1 MIPSMS
7 LEYVPDSGDSGFA
20 GKAGEAGARETGEA
34 GARETGEAGAREA
47 EAREAGAREAGEGR
61 AREAGEAES
70 GGGRSRQR
78 WRLLDDPVA
87 IRALA
92 HPLRHDLMSII
103 GRLGQATTADAAR
116 ELGISHGLA
125 SHHLRQLAKYGF
137 VEQVTGKDH
146 RERPWRLVATSY
158 NWSKATRTAEG
169 SVAVDVLEQMS
180 AERAIEAFLDWQQRR
195 KAWPQAWRKDAGL
208 GESSVY
214 LTRAELA
221 EVAEAC
227 DAVLK
232 RYIDERPIDDVAS
245 RPEGSVPVTF
255 TLFAVPEG
263 PPPDPDPA
271 TGA

>member
-1 MIPSMS
+1 MANETDGASEVED
-7 LEYVPDSGDSGFA
+7 LHAAETGTAEAGTA
-20 GKAGEAGARETGEA
+20 EGKAAEAGTRGP
-34 GARETGEAGAREA
+34 
-47 EAREAGAREAGEGR
+47 
-61 AREAGEAES
+61 
-70 GGGRSRQR
+70 GGSQSRQR

-137 VEQVTGKDH
+137 VEQVRGKDH
-146 RERPWRLVATSY
+146 RERPWRMVATSY
-158 NWSKATRTAEG
+158 NWSGARDTAEG
-169 SVAVDVLEQMS
+169 SVAVDVLEQMT
-180 AERAIEAFLDWQQRR
+180 AERTLEAFLEWQQRR
-195 KAWPQAWRKDAGL
+195 KGWPRAWDKHTGI

-214 LTRAELA
+214 LTQAELA
-221 EVAEAC
+221 GIVEAM
-227 DAVLK
+227 DALLV

-255 TLFAVPEG
+255 TLFAVPGG
-263 PPPDPDPA
+263 PPPGPETQD
-271 TGA
+271 GA